1 MKYKPGDLVTI
12 FRNHHQYMNSYDSML
27 EKRETGIVLG
37 GTAMSVYDTM
47 SNGRSTSTFQYSVML
62 SGNRHSFFEE
72 ELEFMKKLNEKI
84 GSCL

>member
-1 MKYKPGDLVTI
+1 MKYNPGDLVTI

-27 EKRETGIVLG
+27 EKRETGIVFG

-62 SGNRHSFFEE
+62 NGNRHSFFEE
-72 ELEFMKKLNEKI
+72 ELDFMKKLNEKI